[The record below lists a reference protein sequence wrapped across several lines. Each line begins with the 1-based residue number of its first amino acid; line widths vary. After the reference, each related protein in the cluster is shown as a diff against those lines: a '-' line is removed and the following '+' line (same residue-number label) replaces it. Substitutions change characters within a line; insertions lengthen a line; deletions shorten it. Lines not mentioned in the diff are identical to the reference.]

1 MVGMVSEITDAV
13 KEQSVASTH
22 IAQEVERIAQMAEE
36 NSAESSNT
44 ADGARQL
51 DEMALAIKAAVSIYR
66 V

>member
-1 MVGMVSEITDAV
+1 V

-36 NSAESSNT
+36 NSAESANT

-51 DEMALAIKAAVSIYR
+51 DEMALAIKSAVSIYR